1 MTSNARLRLV
11 AQDAAPGHLQAGA
24 SGEPL
29 GAAGDVSKHLPE
41 ARGHDVVE
49 DGVDCGAQVETH
61 PGDDVEVAVR
71 LVVHVPPHHA
81 VHVERSPAEAEH
93 SHQHTWT

>member
-1 MTSNARLRLV
+1 MLPDNAARLV
-11 AQDAAPGHLQAGA
+11 AQSAALGHRQAGT

-41 ARGHDVVE
+41 ARRHNVVE
-49 DGVDCGAQVETH
+49 DGVDRRAQVEAH
-61 PGDDVEVAVR
+61 PGHDVEVAVR
-71 LVVHVPPHHA
+71 LVVHVPPHHT
-81 VHVERSPAEAEH
+81 VHVERSPADAKH